1 MICDHCDRLV
11 TSCKKSARHSRNFL
25 RFVCLFICLPC
36 LSHSSDLEKKTSQK
50 IQSQVTRSTG
60 IAYSTYCKVPREV
73 ESQLYSGNW
82 FRRFSFSFLW
92 EPVGSFCDAPEP
104 PAWKQFVIPQRKR
117 WQCLCSCRAME
128 RKALIWSLLVDTRKG
143 APQRL
148 PTFTEAPQMVSSLA
162 QMTSVIK
169 YGKFH
174 DTVNF

>member
-1 MICDHCDRLV
+1 MKLIFALMNIDVKWMNGSKDDGVMKWLRDIMSDWLIAKCWKCKWKFTNCGEFICFSMICDHCDRLV

-60 IAYSTYCKVPREV
+60 IAYITYCKVPREV

-117 WQCLCSCRAME
+117 W
-128 RKALIWSLLVDTRKG
+128 
-143 APQRL
+143 
-148 PTFTEAPQMVSSLA
+148 
-162 QMTSVIK
+162 
-169 YGKFH
+169 
-174 DTVNF
+174 